1 MAQTFQLPLQENR
14 ETLFSSEGA
23 DIYMYQLRNEPLGG
37 LPQKILQIKVLLSAI
52 SFILTLYSIRSLFLS
67 QISNALASVKPLNPR
82 KSFER
87 LQAT

>member
-14 ETLFSSEGA
+14 ETLFSSKGA

-37 LPQKILQIKVLLSAI
+37 SPQKILQIKVLLSAI

-67 QISNALASVKPLNPR
+67 QISNALASVEPLNLR

>member
-37 LPQKILQIKVLLSAI
+37 LPQKICKLRFS
-52 SFILTLYSIRSLFLS
+52 
-67 QISNALASVKPLNPR
+67 
-82 KSFER
+82 
-87 LQAT
+87 

>member
-37 LPQKILQIKVLLSAI
+37 SPQKILQIKVLLSAI
-52 SFILTLYSIRSLFLS
+52 SFILRSFLSYSIGSLFLS
-67 QISNALASVKPLNPR
+67 
-82 KSFER
+82 
-87 LQAT
+87 